1 MAEQWKLILN
11 NWSLGMSAD
20 EYSGGSFLYWENINI
35 SRNSKSFKLA
45 DRLLSNDV
53 NGRSWN
59 IIAMCWPYNTD
70 KVVTFNTDWYIE
82 SNQYYNAMR
91 ASRTVWW
98 AIYKRSTW
106 WYLNAIKLGNY
117 TIWLTTDKLDLFTGD
132 MYTGLFAIGTNV
144 VTTPTLTADTGWTV
158 WAWWATWVN
167 WATHTTWTNT
177 LTQTLT
183 VDNASKYRVTVYAT
197 WCTTWTCAVTMW
209 WTAMFTLSATSNIRS
224 FNIRTTAS
232 TSEDLTFTPSTWY
245 DGTIGNVIVNLYTV
259 ANIEESKVDITP
271 HTRHPIFVQWPFAY
285 IWSWSKI
292 DVIDTTDWTVYK
304 TISLLEQDYD
314 IFHIWEIWQ
323 SIVVLSTNWENTK
336 VSYWDWVS
344 ENATETITYKDK
356 VGTWAEID
364 GNVIYM
370 ICESNTKKELYII
383 SWYDKLLVAKT
394 VPQWRWFSNNKQ
406 AYDIISKNN
415 FHNVSTYSN
424 AMCFSGNK
432 LIIPSYYGL
441 YTYWYENPQQKNAL
455 VKEWKLNTV
464 GITSVANIWGLFY
477 IAYNDITKGI
487 TKISYVREYDNI
499 IGSGYIVTTPIIWDN
514 FSTEKMID
522 KIKIGYIIPESTS
535 SIDIYVNA
543 DKYYF
548 WTFYV
553 SWLTTTPTVWTTYT
567 NYWSNVFEV
576 IATDITTG
584 AGTITCRATTILDLN
599 FSYGWTL
606 TKIAWT
612 WDTSIT
618 YTDYDNFI
626 KIKTITA
633 DKYTHWSET
642 IFAWSFVTAYMP
654 DRHEV
659 EIKIKITSTT
669 VTGSPVI
676 YDMPVLSSPTNNDV

>member
-20 EYSGGSFLYWENINI
+20 EYSGGSFLYWENVNI

-45 DRLLSNDV
+45 DRLLNVDI
-53 NGRSWN
+53 NNRWAN
-59 IIAMCWPYNTD
+59 IIAMVWPYVSD
-70 KVVTFNTDWYIE
+70 RIASFSTDWRIE
-82 SNQYYNAMR
+82 SQDVYN
-91 ASRTVWW
+91 STGGTLVWW
-98 AIYKRSTW
+98 AAYKRTTW
-106 WYLNAIKLGNY
+106 WYLNATKIGNY
-117 TIWLTTDKLDLFTGD
+117 TIWITADKLDLLTGD
-132 MYTGLFAIGTNV
+132 LFTWIFD
-144 VTTPTLTADTGWTV
+144 TTDNIILNPTLTTNTNWTV
-158 WAWWATWVN
+158 WAWRATWAW
-167 WATHTTWTNT
+167 WATHTTGTAAMFSDDI
-177 LTQTLT
+177 T
-183 VDNASKYRVTVYAT
+183 VTTGKQYRISVEMT
-197 WCTTWTCAVTMW
+197 WCTTGSVEVYWFW
-209 WTAMFTLSATSNIRS
+209 WPNIILDNTDNGWIATSSVAATGTTIQVAFAPTNT
-224 FNIRTTAS
+224 FNWTIKYVSVLEYSWVEEWKATI
-232 TSEDLTFTPSTWY
+232 TS
-245 DGTIGNVIVNLYTV
+245 
-259 ANIEESKVDITP
+259 
-271 HTRHPIFVQWPFAY
+271 HTRHPIFVQWPFVF
-285 IWSWSKI
+285 IWSGSKVDI
-292 DVIDTTDWTVYK
+292 VDTTDWTIYQ

-394 VPQWRWFSNNKQ
+394 TPQWRWFDYDNN
-406 AYDIISKNN
+406 AYAILSRNN
-415 FHNVSTYSN
+415 FHNESTYSN
-424 AMCFSGNK
+424 AICFSWNK
-432 LIIPSYYGL
+432 LIIPAYYGL

-455 VKEWKLNTV
+455 VKERKINTT
-464 GITSVANIWGLFY
+464 GITAVANIWGLLY
-477 IAYNDITKGI
+477 IAYNDVTSGI
-487 TKISYVREYDNI
+487 TKISYVREYNNI
-499 IGSGYIVTTPIIWDN
+499 IGSGYVVTTPIIWDN

-553 SWLTTTPTVWTTYT
+553 SGLTTTPTVWATYS
-567 NYWSNVFEV
+567 NGSSNVFEV
-576 IATDITTG
+576 ISTNITTW
-584 AGTITCRATTILDLN
+584 AGTITCRATTLLN
-599 FSYGWTL
+599 SQLVYGGTL

-612 WDTSIT
+612 WDATIT
-618 YTDYDNFI
+618 FTDHDNFI

-642 IFAWSFVTAYMP
+642 IFAWSFVAAYIP

-676 YDMPVLSSPTNNDV
+676 YDMPILSSPTNNDV